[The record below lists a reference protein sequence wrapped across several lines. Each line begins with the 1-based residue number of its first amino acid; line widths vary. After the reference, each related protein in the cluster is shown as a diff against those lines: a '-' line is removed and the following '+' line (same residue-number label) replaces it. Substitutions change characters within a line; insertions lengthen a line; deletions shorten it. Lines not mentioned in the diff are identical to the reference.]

1 MVYDETFLYGAEANY
16 TLTRGAPAYDDTW
29 EHRNAVYPY
38 SIVPTAVEAGLAMVV
53 RSLKLAH
60 VLASFLFPCL
70 SALLLMA
77 IFVRAGADRVLAGF
91 LALVVLV
98 IAFSPLTLMMNVRAF
113 VHHAQ
118 GARVVDTL
126 QAARNPNPGMTFLQ
140 FAGCLLLLATALQ
153 RRSWMWAGG
162 AGVLGGLLFFSYVYY
177 AITWTVLL
185 GLLGGVAL
193 MWPQRVSRVVW
204 ISLAKTAVFAVVF
217 LWWEHVAKE
226 QGNYV
231 LRATRIGLYHSHRL
245 ALESVGVTE
254 FWTAQAL
261 LCAGV
266 WLWLRRR
273 HQSTFADALMPV
285 LLAAMAAGLM
295 GMDMEVVTGFN
306 VQQVQHY
313 PHMVLQPVGFMMMC
327 VLAALVWPAGRV
339 WRAVARASFVLLLG
353 LGAVAQVEAGR
364 DTATLHAV
372 PADARALF
380 AWLNA
385 NSAVGSVVATD
396 DLELSIVLPVQTP
409 NSVLFADG
417 SRSSANDHELMERFL
432 LVSCLEGVSSAE
444 MERRLSGEM
453 PADSHVQ
460 AANYPLYLFE
470 FSDTYQRIRAERR
483 VAPDRIAGVL
493 AWYRAMDPA
502 QELERFRV
510 DYVWATRGRIP
521 VAVSG
526 WRYVAAFSSGDGTL
540 WRLERA

>member
-1 MVYDETFLYGAEANY
+1 
-16 TLTRGAPAYDDTW
+16 
-29 EHRNAVYPY
+29 
-38 SIVPTAVEAGLAMVV
+38 
-53 RSLKLAH
+53 
-60 VLASFLFPCL
+60 LASFLFTCQI
-70 SALLLMA
+70 ALLLMA

-91 LALVVLV
+91 FALVVLV
-98 IAFSPLTLMMNVRAF
+98 VAFSPLTLMIDVRAF

-118 GARVVDTL
+118 GARVVDAL

-177 AITWTVLL
+177 AIAWTVLL
-185 GLLGGVAL
+185 GLLGVVAL
-193 MWPQRVSRVVW
+193 MWPQGVSRVVW
-204 ISLAKTAVFAVVF
+204 IALAKTAVFAVVF
-217 LWWEHVAKE
+217 LWWEHVAKA

-231 LRATRIGLYHSHRL
+231 LRATRIGLYHSHKL
-245 ALESVGVTE
+245 APESVGVTE
-254 FWTAQAL
+254 FWAAQAL

-273 HQSTFADALMPV
+273 RQSTFADALMLV

-327 VLAALVWPAGRV
+327 VLAALVWPVGRV
-339 WRAVARASFVLLLG
+339 WRAVAGAGFVLLLG
-353 LGAVAQVEAGR
+353 LGAVAQVETGR
-364 DTATLHAV
+364 DTATLHSV
-372 PADARALF
+372 PADERALF

-385 NSAVGSVVATD
+385 NSGMGSVVATD
-396 DLELSIVLPVQTP
+396 DLELSIVLPVQTH

-417 SRSSANDHELMERFL
+417 SRSSADDHELMERFL
-432 LVSCLEGVSSAE
+432 LASRLEGVSSAE
-444 MERRLSGEM
+444 MEQRLSGEM
-453 PADSHVQ
+453 PTDSHVQ
-460 AANYPLYLFE
+460 AANYPFYLFE

-483 VAPDRIAGVL
+483 VAPDRIAEVL
-493 AWYRAMDPA
+493 AWYAAMVPV

-521 VAVSG
+521 IAVSG
-526 WRYVAAFSSGDGTL
+526 WRYVAAFSSGEGTL